1 MIKDLCLA
9 IVNGEII
16 VMSHVQNGGFFGT
29 CGYCLHELILRGKCV
44 SHLYLQV
51 AGVPLL
57 TIGAGISK
65 NDPAPG
71 FVHLHHRPYRA
82 IKTTQASVDMIL
94 SFVGRHPDELR
105 SEEHTSELQS
115 LMRIS
120 YAVFCLNKKTINNSQ
135 KHRVHEC

>member
-82 IKTTQASVDMIL
+82 IKTKQASVDMIL
-94 SFVGRHPDELR
+94 SFVDRHPDETPGQRERGILDPIVVPAYQK
-105 SEEHTSELQS
+105 T
-115 LMRIS
+115 
-120 YAVFCLNKKTINNSQ
+120 KKRALDQ
-135 KHRVHEC
+135 KRV